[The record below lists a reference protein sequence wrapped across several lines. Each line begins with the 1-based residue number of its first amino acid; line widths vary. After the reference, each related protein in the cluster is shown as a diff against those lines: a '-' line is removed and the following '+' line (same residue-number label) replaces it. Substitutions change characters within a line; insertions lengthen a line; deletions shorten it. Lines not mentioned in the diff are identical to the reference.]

1 MASCRHASAPLAV
14 AHDWRR
20 PAGGGKGGK
29 RKQKARWGERDD
41 MGHGVVD
48 ILQACKVASTHGAAG
63 QAWQERRGGRCEAWG
78 HGGSTLRAVAQT
90 FEEVLSLPLL
100 GPLFVITTWAI
111 ERAPC
116 CGYPCVPLLV
126 RHCPRSFCFCRVCF
140 FESRSRPSLSK

>member
-1 MASCRHASAPLAV
+1 MGDARH
-14 AHDWRR
+14 
-20 PAGGGKGGK
+20 G
-29 RKQKARWGERDD
+29 
-41 MGHGVVD
+41 
-48 ILQACKVASTHGAAG
+48 
-63 QAWQERRGGRCEAWG
+63 G
-78 HGGSTLRAVAQT
+78 HGGTTLRAVAQT

-111 ERAPC
+111 EHAPC